1 MKNLHQIELSG
12 YTAKTSEAAY
22 LKLGTT
28 DSYGIEQIQL
38 VTDDAWRDLSITATF
53 VTPES
58 KTQVVVPESG
68 LIDVPHEA
76 TAKPMTAES
85 PGVLVFSGTGDGVR
99 RISANLPYLVR
110 DHAPVTGQETEPTPE
125 LYAQLIKQVSDASKA
140 AYPRGGLKDQ
150 VLTKLSDAERD
161 YAWKAPAGTGLPLIA
176 EEDEGKVLSVV
187 GQTAQWSTMLNIGD
201 SAGSFPPLVNT
212 VRFSEGDPVVEL
224 EVINDLTEY
233 SRVFILAQV
242 KPAPENTTQAKY
254 RCTNTQNQALT
265 AFDKTFTTKTAKQYV
280 WICLIKTQISIMYM
294 GPDNSGGLHNYSNTP
309 NVAMCN
315 FGVDVSRW
323 TGALKLTTDDSSWNF
338 GPGTEIYIFAD

>member
-161 YAWKAPAGTGLPLIA
+161 YAWKDPAGTGLPLIA

-187 GQTAQWSTMLNIGD
+187 GQTAQWTENPNDKAKEWKLLIDTTLEEDVTNV
-201 SAGSFPPLVNT
+201 SFDVDAEGIP
-212 VRFSEGDPVVEL
+212 FSCKELFVVS
-224 EVINDLTEY
+224 DQK
-233 SRVFILAQV
+233 A
-242 KPAPENTTQAKY
+242 
-254 RCTNTQNQALT
+254 
-265 AFDKTFTTKTAKQYV
+265 
-280 WICLIKTQISIMYM
+280 
-294 GPDNSGGLHNYSNTP
+294 H
-309 NVAMCN
+309 
-315 FGVDVSRW
+315 DVSTSGYFMVRVNGNA
-323 TGALKLTTDDSSWNF
+323 TQSFNGPVLDKRERLFKGYFMAISSHFYTVIAVVGDNDFNLGSSCPPYGNGLNGGDMKQKTRIEKIEIGMTNPGLTMSS
-338 GPGTEIYIFAD
+338 GSTIRVYGR